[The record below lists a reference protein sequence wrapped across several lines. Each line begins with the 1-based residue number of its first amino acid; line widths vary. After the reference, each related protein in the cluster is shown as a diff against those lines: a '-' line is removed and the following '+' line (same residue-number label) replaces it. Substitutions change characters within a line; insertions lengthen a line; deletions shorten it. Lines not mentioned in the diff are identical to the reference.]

1 MCCLALGCGKPSVA
15 ALKLEVKAD
24 GQDNNVKPEEVEG
37 FKRMLQVVVPIGVG
51 LIVIWKVVS
60 RARAKKPPA
69 GSTTVNVT

>member
-1 MCCLALGCGKPSVA
+1 VLSCAWVRETVCGSSEA
-15 ALKLEVKAD
+15 KAD

-51 LIVIWKVVS
+51 LVVIWKVVS
-60 RARAKKPPA
+60 RTRAQKPPA